1 MTEQTTTAPRPGF
14 LKTYIIPLL
23 FVAFHMGAIYAVSR
37 LMMAL
42 KPGTDEQYLTLV
54 SILIACAIVSPLTY
68 LFLRWRAKRHPATL
82 LDDKANKDD
91 LIQTVGWSLIGI
103 NIARLVIIIFAV
115 LAVSLPFLQPLI
127 ERYTGLSEVMAGSEV
142 PLSLLVLATTIV
154 GPLAEEL
161 VYRGAVMGAFRAV
174 MSDRWAIVLSALIF
188 GIVHMDVIQGT
199 YAFVL
204 GLILGYLY
212 MKTRNIW
219 CAYLMHMIL
228 NFLGGPLTKILGA
241 DQDPVK
247 AMVLVLGLFLVGI
260 VGIVMVVVNNGKQ
273 KREAYLRQQHDAV
286 SNEHQS

>member
-1 MTEQTTTAPRPGF
+1 MRPLELVAASMRAACEGQVGGKVDIESEDEFGQLAHSYNQMIDLIVYLVRQTHEASRRLSLSSSEILSATEQQASGAAEQAASISQTTATMEE
-14 LKTYIIPLL
+14 LAATY
-23 FVAFHMGAIYAVSR
+23 R
-37 LMMAL
+37 
-42 KPGTDEQYLTLV
+42 Q
-54 SILIACAIVSPLTY
+54 IA
-68 LFLRWRAKRHPATL
+68 
-82 LDDKANKDD
+82 DNAN
-91 LIQTVGWSLIGI
+91 
-103 NIARLVIIIFAV
+103 
-115 LAVSLPFLQPLI
+115 FLQPLI